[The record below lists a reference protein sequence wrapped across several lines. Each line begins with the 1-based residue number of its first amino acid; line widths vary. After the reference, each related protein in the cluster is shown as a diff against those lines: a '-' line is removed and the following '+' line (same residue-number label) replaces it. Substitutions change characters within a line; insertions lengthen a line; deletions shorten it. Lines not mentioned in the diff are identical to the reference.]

1 VTFDADDALMLLTPT
16 AHLRFVVREVT
27 AFDINKNGYSP
38 TNIKILQQWFEPHQR
53 YAGIVPGEW
62 RDVQTEV
69 EENEDEA

>member
-1 VTFDADDALMLLTPT
+1 MTFNADSLTLTPT

-38 TNIKILQQWFEPHQR
+38 TSIKILQQWFEPHQR

-62 RDVQTEV
+62 RDIPLVTG
-69 EENEDEA
+69 EDEA

>member
-16 AHLRFVVREVT
+16 THLRFVVRGVT
-27 AFDINKNGYSP
+27 EFDISTNGYEHK
-38 TNIKILQQWFEPHQR
+38 NAKILQQWFEPHHR

-69 EENEDEA
+69 EEDEDEA